1 MIIQLIDRLLSP
13 LEVANILGVSPETLN
28 VWRATQRY
36 NLPYI
41 KSGRLVRYR
50 TSDLNAFIESRLHI
64 PKPT

>member
-1 MIIQLIDRLLSP
+1 MTNDTQKLLTP
-13 LEVANILGVSPETLN
+13 AEAAEILGVHINTLN
-28 VWRATQRY
+28 VWRATKRY

-50 TSDLNAFIESRLHI
+50 AGDVIKFIESRLHI